1 MSPDQ
6 AGPPVPLVAQ
16 GQPVTWWFVFKLNTE
31 FWEGC
36 GGGASLPGSGLFG
49 GSIQAYDAKDAGL
62 QYVYAS
68 SQQPGLQKGS
78 GCLGSTLDDPV
89 GATFSQVYNGT
100 CNYVL
105 WNDQFYGEPIPSR
118 DTPWGHSKGMLAWDD
133 SGNGLVM
140 QVSTPSWPASGRN
153 GIPRGKIDGNTL
165 GYVKDDDVEVSQHF
179 FALRLNKGD
188 VLAVLSALHNARVVS
203 DPTKPELARNGGP
216 QEISDLVAKLGQKPK
231 HPAVTQV
238 ELSSGVTLIS
248 KPSTMHVPPWQL
260 VSAELGGIDLRVAS
274 WWANPAIE
282 STGTGTIPGCWD
294 DSLEAP
300 GAVDIAITGT
310 WDGRAIGLEGGSSPT
325 HNHAKVGVSTNAG
338 TQLSIFGDLNQQGA
352 LCVECTDS
360 KLGCASSQNGRGG
373 LFFVL
378 DDAELHASLTEL
390 LEGDSAPL
398 AARTS

>member
-179 FALRLNKGD
+179 FCLQLTSGD
-188 VLAVLSALHNARVVS
+188 VAEVLKALINAKVATEPDV
-203 DPTKPELARNGGP
+203 PALVQKGGP
-216 QEISDLVAKLGQKPK
+216 PEIATLVDSLGSP
-231 HPAVTQV
+231 PATTSCTRA
-238 ELSSGVTLIS
+238 ELSTGVQLIS
-248 KPSTMHVPPWQL
+248 KPADIQVPPWQL
-260 VSAELGGIDLRVAS
+260 VSAQLGGVPLRVAS
-274 WWANPAIE
+274 WWAHPKIY
-282 STGTGTIPGCWD
+282 STTRGQTLGCWKPELGQAGD
-294 DSLEAP
+294 VE
-300 GAVDIAITGT
+300 IATTGT
-310 WDGRAIGLEGGSSPT
+310 WDGRQFSLLGGSGLNF
-325 HNHAKVGVSTNAG
+325 NHAKFAVSKDPG
-338 TQLSIFGDLNQQGA
+338 TPYTIFGDMNQQGA
-352 LCVECTDS
+352 LSPGSVSATQT
-360 KLGCASSQNGRGG
+360 CASSQNGRGG
-373 LFFVL
+373 TFY
-378 DDAELHASLTEL
+378 ALTDQGLWTSVTAL
-390 LEGDSAPL
+390 LVGDSAP
-398 AARTS
+398 TSPPA